1 MGLNGLEVICNKLVE
16 VGMPSIT
23 PAALVEKGTQSSQRV
38 FVSDLANLAD
48 QVREAKAEAPTLI
61 IVGSVVQLHNQLNW
75 WGVDQNNIAPTDQS
89 SD

>member
-1 MGLNGLEVICNKLVE
+1 MRSLPL
-16 VGMPSIT
+16 
-23 PAALVEKGTQSSQRV
+23 AALVEKGTQSSQRV
-38 FVSDLANLAD
+38 FVSDLDNLAD

-75 WGVDQNNIAPTDQS
+75 WGVDQNNIALTDQS